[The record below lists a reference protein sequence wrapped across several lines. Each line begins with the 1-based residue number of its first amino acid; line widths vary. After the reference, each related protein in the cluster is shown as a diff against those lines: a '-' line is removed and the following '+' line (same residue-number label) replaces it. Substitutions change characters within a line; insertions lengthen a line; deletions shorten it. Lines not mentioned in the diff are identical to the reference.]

1 MLKQKDLSIVIP
13 SLGGTGLSKTL
24 NYIHKNKI
32 IPLETIICIPKVYKK
47 KLLLPKSINPKI
59 IYTNVKG
66 QVHQRLI
73 GFKNAKGKYVLQ
85 LDDDILINYK
95 SLSKLLKK
103 IKNNEKISI
112 SPLLVDKK
120 IKYSNFDVKPKNLFF
135 KFYHYLLN
143 GSEGFRPGAIS
154 KAGIPY
160 MFEKKKNLH
169 EVEWLPGGCILHSK
183 KNLIKKNYFNF
194 KYKKAYCEDLIHSYF
209 LKKKNIK
216 LFVDTSSKCLFNSFE
231 GFKSISFWNSLGII
245 FEDFKFRYYFV
256 RLAKKN
262 IFRMIFFYLLLF
274 LRLNFALFKKI

>member
-32 IPLETIICIPKVYKK
+32 IPLETIICIPKVYK

-103 IKNNEKISI
+103 
-112 SPLLVDKK
+112 
-120 IKYSNFDVKPKNLFF
+120 
-135 KFYHYLLN
+135 
-143 GSEGFRPGAIS
+143 
-154 KAGIPY
+154 
-160 MFEKKKNLH
+160 
-169 EVEWLPGGCILHSK
+169 
-183 KNLIKKNYFNF
+183 
-194 KYKKAYCEDLIHSYF
+194 
-209 LKKKNIK
+209 
-216 LFVDTSSKCLFNSFE
+216 
-231 GFKSISFWNSLGII
+231 
-245 FEDFKFRYYFV
+245 
-256 RLAKKN
+256 
-262 IFRMIFFYLLLF
+262 
-274 LRLNFALFKKI
+274 

>member
-143 GSEGFRPGAIS
+143 GSEGFRP
-154 KAGIPY
+154 
-160 MFEKKKNLH
+160 
-169 EVEWLPGGCILHSK
+169 
-183 KNLIKKNYFNF
+183 
-194 KYKKAYCEDLIHSYF
+194 
-209 LKKKNIK
+209 
-216 LFVDTSSKCLFNSFE
+216 
-231 GFKSISFWNSLGII
+231 
-245 FEDFKFRYYFV
+245 
-256 RLAKKN
+256 
-262 IFRMIFFYLLLF
+262 
-274 LRLNFALFKKI
+274 